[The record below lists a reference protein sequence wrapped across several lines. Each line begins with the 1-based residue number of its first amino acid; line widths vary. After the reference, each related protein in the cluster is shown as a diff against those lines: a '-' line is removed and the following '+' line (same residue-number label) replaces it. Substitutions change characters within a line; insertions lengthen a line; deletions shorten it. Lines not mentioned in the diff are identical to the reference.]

1 MTLAVLFFINGFR
14 GYKCCFNWLLCIILL
29 RANKIIP
36 DWRVKPQSG
45 TSLLCKDQIKVFAA
59 TKLVISDYCA
69 SIFEEYNKIAPSR
82 AR

>member
-59 TKLVISDYCA
+59 TKLVIFLIMCKY
-69 SIFEEYNKIAPSR
+69 I
-82 AR
+82 